1 MAHVRPAAP
10 LLTAHLFPTLDARL
24 IDLLRS
30 LAPEDWERQTI
41 APRWK
46 VKDVAAH
53 LLDTQ
58 LRRLSFGRDGYT
70 PSPPPVIASDR
81 DLISFIDRLN
91 AEGVTVYRRLSPP
104 VLLAWMEHTSREA
117 ASYYAS
123 LEPFAP
129 ARIGVSWA
137 GESVSANWFD
147 VARELTE
154 RWHHQQQIR
163 LALGDPASTAQNLPP
178 NAARSLR
185 AIMTPQLYHPV
196 LDCFMRALPFHYRSM
211 SAPVGTAIR
220 IHVSGDCGG
229 DWHLYRGDA
238 WMLVSEPAGT
248 VVATVTIPQDI
259 AWRIF
264 TKGIAREEARAHVRA
279 TGEAALGNH
288 VLNMLAIV
296 GMPGVPTTAAP
307 K

>member
-1 MAHVRPAAP
+1 MAEVTVLEPI
-10 LLTAHLFPTLDARL
+10 LTAHLFPTLDARL

-30 LAPEDWERQTI
+30 LAADDWERQTI
-41 APRWK
+41 AQRWN

-58 LRRLSFGRDGYT
+58 LRTLSFGRDGYT
-70 PSPPPVIASDR
+70 PSPDPAIASDR
-81 DLISFIDRLN
+81 DLVPFIDRLN

-104 VLLAWMEHTSREA
+104 VLIALIERTSREA

-123 LEPFAP
+123 LDPFAP

-163 LALGDPASTAQNLPP
+163 LALDEPASSALNPSS
-178 NAARSLR
+178 NAAQRLR
-185 AIMTPQLYHPV
+185 AIMTPELYHPV

-211 SAPVGTAIR
+211 SASAGTAVR
-220 IHVSGDCGG
+220 VRVSGECGG

-238 WMLVSEPAGT
+238 WMLTSEPVGT
-248 VVATVTIPQDI
+248 IVTTVTIPQDI

-264 TKGIAREEARAHVRA
+264 TKGITRENASAHVRA
-279 TGEAALGNH
+279 TGDATLGNH
-288 VLNMLAIV
+288 VLDMLAIV
-296 GMPGVPTTAAP
+296 G
-307 K
+307 

>member
-1 MAHVRPAAP
+1 MTTVTPVGP
-10 LLTAHLFPTLDARL
+10 LITAHLFPTLDARL
-24 IDLLRS
+24 IDILRS
-30 LAPEDWERQTI
+30 LTPEEWELQTI

-58 LRRLSFGRDGYT
+58 LRRLSFDRDGYT
-70 PSPPPVIASDR
+70 PSPAPAITSDR
-81 DLISFIDRLN
+81 DLVAFINRLN
-91 AEGVTVYRRLSPP
+91 AEGVAVYRRLSPP
-104 VLLAWMEHTSREA
+104 VLIAWMEQSSFEA

-123 LEPFAP
+123 LDPFAP
-129 ARIGVSWA
+129 ARFAVSWA
-137 GESVSANWFD
+137 GQDVSENWFD

-163 LALGDPASTAQNLPP
+163 LAVSRGV
-178 NAARSLR
+178 R
-185 AIMTPQLYHPV
+185 AIMTPELYHPV

-211 SAPVGTAIR
+211 RASPGTSVT

-229 DWHLYRGDA
+229 DWHLYRSDA
-238 WMLVSEPAGT
+238 WMLASEPAGT
-248 VVATVTIPQDI
+248 IAASVTIPQDI

-264 TKGIAREEARAHVRA
+264 TKGIAHEEAREQARV
-279 TGEAALGNH
+279 TGDAALGGH

-296 GMPGVPTTAAP
+296 G
-307 K
+307 

>member
-1 MAHVRPAAP
+1 MADVTPPGP
-10 LLTAHLFPTLDARL
+10 LLTAHLFPTLDAQL

-30 LAPEDWERQTI
+30 LAPDDWERQTI

-58 LRRLSFGRDGYT
+58 LRKLSFGRDGYT
-70 PSPPPVIASDR
+70 PSPPPVIAGDR

-104 VLLAWMEHTSREA
+104 VLIAWMQQTSREA

-123 LEPFAP
+123 LDPFAP

-163 LALGDPASTAQNLPP
+163 LALGEAVNTAQNPSP
-178 NAARSLR
+178 NAARSVR
-185 AIMTPQLYHPV
+185 AIMTPELYHPV

-211 SAPVGTAIR
+211 SAPPATAIG

-229 DWHLYRGDA
+229 DWHLYRGDG
-238 WMLVSEPAGT
+238 WMLASEPVGT
-248 VVATVTIPQDI
+248 IVATVTIPQDI

-264 TKGIAREEARAHVRA
+264 TKGIAREHAREHVRVM
-279 TGEAALGNH
+279 GEAALGNH

-296 GMPGVPTTAAP
+296 G
-307 K
+307 

>member
-1 MAHVRPAAP
+1 MPDVTPPGP
-10 LLTAHLFPTLDARL
+10 LLTSHLFPTLDGHL

-30 LAPEDWERQTI
+30 LAPDEWERQTI

-46 VKDVAAH
+46 VKDIAAH

-58 LRRLSFGRDGYT
+58 LRKLSFGRDGCA

-81 DLISFIDRLN
+81 DLVSFIDRLN

-104 VLLAWMEHTSREA
+104 VLIAWMEQTSREA

-123 LEPFAP
+123 LDPFAP

-163 LALGDPASTAQNLPP
+163 LALGEPANSAQNPSP
-178 NAARSLR
+178 RAARSLR
-185 AIMTPQLYHPV
+185 AIMTPELYHPV

-211 SAPVGTAIR
+211 SASAGTAIR

-229 DWHLYRGDA
+229 DWHLYRDDA
-238 WMLVSEPAGT
+238 WLLTTDPVGT
-248 VVATVTIPQDI
+248 IVTTVTIPQDI

-264 TKGIAREEARAHVRA
+264 TKGIAREHASEQVRMTGDA
-279 TGEAALGNH
+279 TLGNH

-296 GMPGVPTTAAP
+296 G
-307 K
+307 

>member
-1 MAHVRPAAP
+1 MPDVTPPGP
-10 LLTAHLFPTLDARL
+10 LLTAHLFPTLDGQL

-30 LAPEDWERQTI
+30 LAPDDWERQTI

-58 LRRLSFGRDGYT
+58 LRKLSFGRDGYA

-81 DLISFIDRLN
+81 DLVSFIDRLN

-104 VLLAWMEHTSREA
+104 VLIAWMEQTSREA

-123 LEPFAP
+123 LDPFAP

-137 GESVSANWFD
+137 GESVSTNWFD

-163 LALGDPASTAQNLPP
+163 LALSEPANGARNPSP

-185 AIMTPQLYHPV
+185 AIMTPELYHPV

-211 SAPVGTAIR
+211 SALAGTAIR

-229 DWHLYRGDA
+229 DWHLYHGDA
-238 WMLVSEPAGT
+238 WMLASEPVGT
-248 VVATVTIPQDI
+248 IVTTVTIPQEI

-264 TKGIAREEARAHVRA
+264 TKGIARENASEHVRV

-296 GMPGVPTTAAP
+296 G
-307 K
+307 

>member
-1 MAHVRPAAP
+1 MADVTPIGP

-30 LAPEDWERQTI
+30 LTPEDWERQTI
-41 APRWK
+41 APRWTI
-46 VKDVAAH
+46 KDVAAH

-58 LRRLSFGRDGYT
+58 LRKLSFGRDGYM
-70 PSPPPVIASDR
+70 PSPPGAIASDR
-81 DLISFIDRLN
+81 DLVSFIDRLN

-104 VLLAWMEHTSREA
+104 VLIAWMEQTSREA

-123 LEPFAP
+123 LDPFAP

-163 LALGDPASTAQNLPP
+163 LAVGERAGDAPEASANG
-178 NAARSLR
+178 ARSLR
-185 AIMTPQLYHPV
+185 AIMTPELYHPV

-211 SAPVGTAIR
+211 STPQGTAIR
-220 IHVSGDCGG
+220 IHVTGDCGG
-229 DWHLYRGDA
+229 DWHLYRGDVWVLA
-238 WMLVSEPAGT
+238 NEPAGT
-248 VVATVTIPQDI
+248 IAATVTIPEDI

-264 TKGIAREEARAHVRA
+264 TKGIARENASEHIRI
-279 TGEAALGNH
+279 TGNAALGEH
-288 VLNMLAIV
+288 VLDMLAIV
-296 GMPGVPTTAAP
+296 G
-307 K
+307 

>member
-1 MAHVRPAAP
+1 VLEPI
-10 LLTAHLFPTLDARL
+10 LTAHLFPTLDARL

-30 LAPEDWERQTI
+30 LAADDWERQTI
-41 APRWK
+41 AQRWN

-58 LRRLSFGRDGYT
+58 LRTLSFGRDGYT
-70 PSPPPVIASDR
+70 PSPDPAIASDR
-81 DLISFIDRLN
+81 DLVPFIDRLN

-104 VLLAWMEHTSREA
+104 VLIALIERTSREA

-123 LEPFAP
+123 LDPFAP
-129 ARIGVSWA
+129 ARFAVSWA

-163 LALGDPASTAQNLPP
+163 LAVADAADAVQGRSE
-178 NAARSLR
+178 NAARNLR
-185 AIMTPQLYHPV
+185 AITTAELYHPV
-196 LDCFMRALPFHYRSM
+196 LDCFMRALPFHYRSI
-211 SAPVGTAIR
+211 SAPPGSAIR

-229 DWHLYRGDA
+229 EWHLFRGDT
-238 WMLVSEPAGT
+238 WMQAREAGGT
-248 VVATVTIPQDI
+248 IVATATIPQDI
-259 AWRIF
+259 AWRVF
-264 TKGIAREEARAHVRA
+264 TKGISREHARELVRV
-279 TGEAALGNH
+279 TGDAALGNH

-296 GMPGVPTTAAP
+296 G
-307 K
+307 

>member
-1 MAHVRPAAP
+1 MADVTPRGP
-10 LLTAHLFPTLDARL
+10 LLTAHLFPALDAQL

-30 LAPEDWERQTI
+30 LAPDDWERQTI
-41 APRWK
+41 APRWT

-58 LRRLSFGRDGYT
+58 LRRLSFDRDGYT
-70 PSPPPVIASDR
+70 LPAIADDR
-81 DLISFIDRLN
+81 DLVSFIDRLN

-104 VLLAWMEHTSREA
+104 LLIAWMEQTSREA
-117 ASYYAS
+117 TSYYAS
-123 LEPFAP
+123 LDPFAP
-129 ARIGVSWA
+129 ARFGVSWA

-163 LALGDPASTAQNLPP
+163 LALGE
-178 NAARSLR
+178 RSLR
-185 AIMTPQLYHPV
+185 AIMTPELYHPV

-211 SAPVGTAIR
+211 SAPPGTAIR

-229 DWHLYRGDA
+229 DWQLCRGDA
-238 WMLVSEPAGT
+238 WILASEPVGT
-248 VVATVTIPQDI
+248 IVATVTIPQDI

-264 TKGIAREEARAHVRA
+264 TKGIARETAREHVRV
-279 TGEAALGNH
+279 TGDAALGDH

-296 GMPGVPTTAAP
+296 G
-307 K
+307 

>member
-1 MAHVRPAAP
+1 MADVTPLGP

-30 LAPEDWERQTI
+30 LAADDWQRQTI

-58 LRRLSFGRDGYT
+58 LRRLSFGRDGQT
-70 PSPPPVIASDR
+70 LSPPPAIASDR
-81 DLISFIDRLN
+81 DLVLLIDRLN
-91 AEGVTVYRRLSPP
+91 AEGVAVYGRLSPA
-104 VLLAWMEHTSREA
+104 LLIAWMEQTSGEA

-123 LEPFAP
+123 LDPFAP

-137 GESVSANWFD
+137 GESASANWFD

-163 LALGDPASTAQNLPP
+163 LAVGEPADSAPDPSS
-178 NAARSLR
+178 NAARSLL
-185 AIMTPQLYHPV
+185 AIMTPELYHPV
-196 LDCFMRALPFHYRSM
+196 LDCFMRALPFHYRSIV
-211 SAPVGTAIR
+211 APPGTAIR
-220 IHVSGDCGG
+220 ISVTGDCGG
-229 DWHLYRGDA
+229 DWHLYRSDSWILA
-238 WMLVSEPAGT
+238 SEPVGT
-248 VVATVTIPQDI
+248 TVATVTIPQDI

-264 TKGIAREEARAHVRA
+264 TKGIARKNAREHVGV
-279 TGEAALGNH
+279 TGDAVMGCH
-288 VLNMLAIV
+288 VLDMLAIV
-296 GMPGVPTTAAP
+296 G
-307 K
+307 